1 MTRRNFKELKEKL
14 EQQCQETRGFLSR
27 LEIETRSLEQG
38 IPQDSADLSVLNL
51 SQETLFEQ
59 ASQRRQQL
67 RRIEGA
73 LKRMERGSF
82 GICQGCEQEIPLRR
96 LDALPWTQYCLQ
108 CQQMIEQRVVQA
120 TAAEADLTGGSRRT
134 E

>member
-120 TAAEADLTGGSRRT
+120 TAAEADLTGSRRT

>member
-108 CQQMIEQRVVQA
+108 CQQMIEQGVVQA

>member
-27 LEIETRSLEQG
+27 LEIETRSLDPG

>member
-27 LEIETRSLEQG
+27 LEIETRSLEHG